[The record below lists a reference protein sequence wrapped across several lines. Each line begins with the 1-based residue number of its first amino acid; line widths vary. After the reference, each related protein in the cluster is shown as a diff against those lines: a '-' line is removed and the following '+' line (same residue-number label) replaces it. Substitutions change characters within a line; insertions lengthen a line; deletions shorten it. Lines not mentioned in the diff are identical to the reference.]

1 MQKRERIAPAYLQRV
16 KDCLRRVIEHAASK
30 KVRIALESRRG
41 YEEIPT
47 ERELPG
53 LLEEMNSAPLGYWH
67 DFGHSQIKENLGFL
81 DHAEWLRAIG
91 PRAFGC
97 HVQDCIWPAKDHE
110 VPFTGDVNFEKLVP
124 QPEQN
129 GRCNSAVGAKV
140 EGTLWR
146 MKKILVTIFQL
157 SVTIGV
163 LYWVYH
169 DPARRAQM
177 VEAIR
182 NAQYRWVLMGILAYV
197 VVEIAAAFRWHVLL
211 RVQKIQLT
219 LPRLSGLFFIGMFY
233 NQFLPGGTGGD
244 IIKSYYLLKETPD
257 KKAGALLAVVFD
269 RFIGLVALVAIT
281 ATLIGL
287 RYDFLS
293 QKPETRSLLWL
304 LLFLLGASVIFLL
317 GTFVISGF
325 KLLHSL
331 PARFPGR
338 DRLIE
343 ISAAYHLYA
352 HHWRATLVA
361 FGASLVAHLATF
373 ATFLCAA
380 YALAAPVP
388 LLNFFAVMP
397 VERTISALPI
407 SFAGIGLRE
416 KILQIMLNG
425 LCGVPE
431 AKAILIGSLSFLI
444 ILVCCLPGAI
454 VYLFYKPSG
463 AVARVPLRE
472 MEQEVVTLEHEI
484 GEAE

>member
-1 MQKRERIAPAYLQRV
+1 
-16 KDCLRRVIEHAASK
+16 
-30 KVRIALESRRG
+30 
-41 YEEIPT
+41 
-47 ERELPG
+47 
-53 LLEEMNSAPLGYWH
+53 
-67 DFGHSQIKENLGFL
+67 
-81 DHAEWLRAIG
+81 
-91 PRAFGC
+91 
-97 HVQDCIWPAKDHE
+97 
-110 VPFTGDVNFEKLVP
+110 
-124 QPEQN
+124 
-129 GRCNSAVGAKV
+129 
-140 EGTLWR
+140 
-146 MKKILVTIFQL
+146 MKKILVTLFQL

-169 DPARRAQM
+169 DPNRRAQM
-177 VEAIR
+177 AEAIR
-182 NAQYRWVLMGILAYV
+182 NAEYRWVLMAILAYL
-197 VVEIAAAFRWHVLL
+197 VVEIAALFRWRVLL
-211 RVQKIQLT
+211 QVQKIHLS
-219 LPRLSGLFFIGMFY
+219 LPRLSGLFFIGMFF

-244 IIKSYYLLKETPD
+244 IMKSYYLLKETPD

-281 ATLIGL
+281 AMLIGL

-293 QKPETRSLLWL
+293 QKPETRNLLWL
-304 LLFLLGASVIFLL
+304 LLTLLGASVAFLI

-331 PARFPGR
+331 PPRFPGR

-361 FGASLVAHLATF
+361 FAASVVAHLATF
-373 ATFLCAA
+373 STFLFAA
-380 YALAAPVP
+380 YALGAPVP
-388 LLNFFAVMP
+388 LVDFFAVMP

-416 KILQIMLNG
+416 KVLQIMLNG

-444 ILVCCLPGAI
+444 ILFCCLPGAL
-454 VYLFYKPSG
+454 VYLFYRPSG
-463 AVARVPLRE
+463 VVGRVRLRD
-472 MEQEVVTLEHEI
+472 MQQEVVTLEHEL